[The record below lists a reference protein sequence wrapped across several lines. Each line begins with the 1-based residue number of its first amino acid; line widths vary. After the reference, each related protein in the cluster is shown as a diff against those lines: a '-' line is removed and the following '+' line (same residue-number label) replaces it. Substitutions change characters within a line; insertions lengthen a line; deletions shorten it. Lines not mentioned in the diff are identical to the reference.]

1 MYVMNAEK
9 IERYSQKIWFG
20 REKSSALFGLSSS
33 TRNTNQK
40 SSRHLAMVIPPRR
53 RGQGQD
59 RAGIEVVATD
69 ETTAASTAIIAA
81 ATTLMSLAPHWA
93 VQTRR
98 ADATRGRTAVD
109 AGGAAVALPPLLVE
123 GLGLVADHDV
133 GVGPE
138 EIRLAVLG
146 IDLVL
151 LGQRVVG
158 RVEVVL
164 EPSDSALGRLA
175 HPLGHLGEVLEDVQQ
190 SGPADL
196 VQHAL
201 RLGPGRRRPTD
212 AQEERYFS
220 KILLAHKK
228 SCKEND

>member
-1 MYVMNAEK
+1 MIV
-9 IERYSQKIWFG
+9 
-20 REKSSALFGLSSS
+20 
-33 TRNTNQK
+33 
-40 SSRHLAMVIPPRR
+40 PPRR

-59 RAGIEVVATD
+59 RAGIEVVAAD
-69 ETTAASTAIIAA
+69 ETTTASTATI
-81 ATTLMSLAPHWA
+81 ATTLMSLAPYRA
-93 VQTRR
+93 VQARG
-98 ADATRGRTAVD
+98 ADATSGRSAVD
-109 AGGAAVALPPLLVE
+109 AGGAAVALPSLLVE